1 MTIDQ
6 ATREDI
12 VRYKAQ
18 GKRNRE
24 IAELTGASDRT
35 ISRVLAEHAKN
46 GGDTPKSALPTR
58 THATKGTRQN
68 PPKSSAKI
76 ADTPKS
82 PEVTIMPSESIRVMT
97 QNMTKDEMME
107 LLESAKGTLSTAKA
121 QNDGT
126 PQAMSAEIQ
135 ATKAVREIISEMGKW
150 CGMDK
155 SITDT
160 GSKVRYTRE
169 DIETMDR
176 ETMHRIVLEWSAS
189 SR

>member
-1 MTIDQ
+1 MTIDK

-12 VRYKAQ
+12 VLYKHQ
-18 GKRNRE
+18 GKKVRE
-24 IAELTGASDRT
+24 IAELTGASERT

-46 GGDTPKSALPTR
+46 GGDLPKPLPPTR
-58 THATKGTRQN
+58 ARPKKETRQN
-68 PPKSSAKI
+68 PPKQPAK
-76 ADTPKS
+76 TES
-82 PEVTIMPSESIRVMT
+82 PEVVIMPPQSIREMT
-97 QNMTKDEMME
+97 QTMTKEEMME

-121 QNDGT
+121 LNDGS
-126 PQAMSAEIQ
+126 PQAMSAEVQ

-150 CGMDK
+150 CGMDR

-160 GSKVRYTRE
+160 GTKVRYTRE